1 MNNSEN
7 IPEDLE
13 RDIPKVLPVLP
24 GKLRSK
30 EEFVNLIVQL
40 YKICTT
46 REVTI
51 NGTVERSIHMKFIG
65 YAANLAGIKRIFPD
79 IKPNLTGLHRVLL
92 TVEAAAT
99 SYRTRHVAVAVVGKF
114 DNGVINDEL
123 IAACA
128 AEGED
133 TTVQEYL
140 YTLFVERFLPLCMKA
155 LMFSHKKARLA
166 IEAYYTIELVKIE
179 TDQLKNDYHLMLT
192 SLKNRA
198 SVNCLMVT
206 VMAYKKKAIE
216 TLQSYAAFWDGDAFK
231 WVRCILKS
239 LHFHESI
246 SEDLS
251 DLKEWID
258 QRKITE
264 NIVKAEMHRIGTLSV
279 FKAITEE
286 LDPIINGV
294 RSFTPTPLEI
304 AKEKAALI
312 KNPVSRIKRES
323 EEFFRPE
330 AERSI
335 GKAKS
340 LLEQIKS
347 IRGTID
353 NLLLSG
359 LEINHEN
366 VGLTQDEIEDYYVRI
381 SNTLAQKEYEIKV
394 NEAKQKAIN
403 DELAKGAPQLE
414 LPPLKGFSSWLNF
427 RKAIN
432 EIMPLHEN
440 NLIKKQILLKALK
453 NSEDLI
459 RCQSMD
465 YEDGF
470 KYLVQRYESSALIPG
485 LIDELLKLSPAS
497 TDRQAYENLTQLI
510 STTSMLKSYEQIDK
524 LDSNC
529 RSKLTYILLHR
540 DFQLDFLYQQVI
552 YEESIKKDVPEE
564 RMLDAIS
571 EITCLQTA
579 EIENNRRVWWLEM
592 MGRYL
597 IVARELMKTSKEKK
611 EKSQT
616 IESFSTGTDEVE
628 TIDSCPVC
636 NDVHLFMGKA
646 MVSLTKCPIFTSQEY
661 SVDKRR
667 EIVKKFG
674 FCIRCLWKMNNPR
687 CANCTPLP
695 HYLLKEKHEDSAE
708 SNEDDSEAEDNS
720 KSNIEQSGE
729 EDDKDE

>member
-13 RDIPKVLPVLP
+13 RDIPEVLPVLP

-312 KNPVSRIKRES
+312 KNNVSRIKRES

-359 LEINHEN
+359 LEINHET
-366 VGLTQDEIEDYYVRI
+366 VGLTPEEIEDYYVRI

-440 NLIKKQILLKALK
+440 NLIKKQILLKSLK

-485 LIDELLKLSPAS
+485 LIDELLKLVPAS

-510 STTSMLKSYEQIDK
+510 STTSMIQSYDQIDK
-524 LDSNC
+524 MDSNC
-529 RSKLTYILLHR
+529 RSKLTYILIHR
-540 DFQLDFLYQQVI
+540 EFQLDFLKDQSLF
-552 YEESIKKDVPEE
+552 EEGLKKKLCPNTP
-564 RMLDAIS
+564 MLDAIS
-571 EITCLQTA
+571 EASCMQST
-579 EIENNRRVWWLEM
+579 EVEHMRRTWWLEQM
-592 MGRYL
+592 TRYL
-597 IVARELMKTSKEKK
+597 GMARELVKNKDSVKNPIVGANKPKTEVQCFTARSEECPCCGSVHMEGNYHLLSLSKCEKFQEMSVK
-611 EKSQT
+611 ERKL
-616 IESFSTGTDEVE
+616 IV
-628 TIDSCPVC
+628 DSSGYC
-636 NDVHLFMGKA
+636 
-646 MVSLTKCPIFTSQEY
+646 
-661 SVDKRR
+661 R
-667 EIVKKFG
+667 
-674 FCIRCLWKMNNPR
+674 RCLWPKKTNKK
-687 CANCTPLP
+687 CPLCSPMP
-695 HYLLKEKHEDSAE
+695 HFLLQGD
-708 SNEDDSEAEDNS
+708 EDDSE
-720 KSNIEQSGE
+720 E
-729 EDDKDE
+729 EDEQDKQDDSENEEASDQEQEQE

>member
-13 RDIPKVLPVLP
+13 RDIPEVLPVLP

-312 KNPVSRIKRES
+312 KNKVSRIKRES

-366 VGLTQDEIEDYYVRI
+366 VGLTQEQIEDYYVRI

-485 LIDELLKLSPAS
+485 LIDELLKLVPAS
-497 TDRQAYENLTQLI
+497 TDRQAYENLTKLI
-510 STTSMLKSYEQIDK
+510 STTSMIQSYEQIDK

-529 RSKLTYILLHR
+529 RCKLISILLPR
-540 DFQLDFLYQQVI
+540 DFQIHFLKDETIFENALKKELCPDAPLLDT
-552 YEESIKKDVPEE
+552 
-564 RMLDAIS
+564 IS
-571 EITCLQTA
+571 EASCLQTT
-579 EIENNRRVWWLEM
+579 EVEQRRRTWWLEQITTYTTVI
-592 MGRYL
+592 RE
-597 IVARELMKTSKEKK
+597 IVRRSSTANK
-611 EKSQT
+611 Q
-616 IESFSTGTDEVE
+616 SFADLS
-628 TIDSCPVC
+628 DSECPVC
-636 NDVHLFMGKA
+636 EEPHLDKYGQVMQSLSQCKQFRKLDTLERLSLVDTHNRCKRCLKDKNSCKIKKCSSHIKCFKCFPFSIKHHPLLHIDVETEDEEQVHLN
-646 MVSLTKCPIFTSQEY
+646 SE
-661 SVDKRR
+661 
-667 EIVKKFG
+667 
-674 FCIRCLWKMNNPR
+674 NN
-687 CANCTPLP
+687 
-695 HYLLKEKHEDSAE
+695 EEE
-708 SNEDDSEAEDNS
+708 SCNED
-720 KSNIEQSGE
+720 
-729 EDDKDE
+729 

>member
-13 RDIPKVLPVLP
+13 RDIPEVLPVLP

-359 LEINHEN
+359 LEINHET
-366 VGLTQDEIEDYYVRI
+366 VGLTQEKIEDYYVRI

-485 LIDELLKLSPAS
+485 LIDELLKLVPAS

-510 STTSMLKSYEQIDK
+510 STTSMIQSYDQIDK
-524 LDSNC
+524 MDSNC
-529 RSKLTYILLHR
+529 RSKLTYILIHR
-540 DFQLDFLYQQVI
+540 EFQLDFLKDQSLF
-552 YEESIKKDVPEE
+552 EEGLKKKLCPNTP
-564 RMLDAIS
+564 MLDAIS
-571 EITCLQTA
+571 EASCMQST
-579 EIENNRRVWWLEM
+579 EVEHMRRTWWLEQM
-592 MGRYL
+592 TRYL
-597 IVARELMKTSKEKK
+597 GMARELVKNKDSVKNPIAGANKPKTEVQCFTARSEECPCCGSVHMEGNYHLLSLSKCEKFQEMSVK
-611 EKSQT
+611 DRKL
-616 IESFSTGTDEVE
+616 IV
-628 TIDSCPVC
+628 DSSGYC
-636 NDVHLFMGKA
+636 
-646 MVSLTKCPIFTSQEY
+646 
-661 SVDKRR
+661 R
-667 EIVKKFG
+667 
-674 FCIRCLWKMNNPR
+674 RCLWPKKTNKK
-687 CANCTPLP
+687 CPLCSPMP
-695 HYLLKEKHEDSAE
+695 HFLLQGD
-708 SNEDDSEAEDNS
+708 EDDSE
-720 KSNIEQSGE
+720 E
-729 EDDKDE
+729 EDEQDKQDDSENEEASDQEQEQE